1 MTSRFPFVAPRS
13 TPPKITEQ
21 GNQNL
26 HLHPSPHTPHEQGF
40 SPGPEV
46 TSQVDLSVDLAPH
59 NKHHLK
65 IRNPVMIASG
75 TFGYD
80 GYGRGITSDMDLGR
94 LGGVIPKTVTR
105 WPREGNPEPRWHP
118 SSFRQALEAGETI
131 LLNSIGLTNPGIE
144 AALSDLASQWTG
156 YGTTVLFSLSAD
168 SVDQFGEMAAMSRAA
183 SGFQALELNL
193 SCPNV
198 ENGAMFGH
206 NADLT
211 AAAVDAVK
219 ANTDLPVIAKLAPNV
234 PNFTEIAKAA
244 VAAGADALTISNT
257 LPAMAIDVETRKP
270 VLGGIT
276 GGLSGP
282 ALRPVSLALV
292 YLTAQVVDVPII
304 GVGGIFQAE
313 HALEYI
319 LAGATA
325 VQVGSANLAG
335 LWAPFRIVDEL
346 RKYLEISGVGHVKE
360 LIGSAQTNLVR

>member
-1 MTSRFPFVAPRS
+1 MTSRFPFVAPKS

-21 GNQNL
+21 GNQNP

-80 GYGRGITSDMDLGR
+80 GYGRGMTSDIDLGR

-144 AALSDLASQWTG
+144 AALSDLASQWAG

-234 PNFTEIAKAA
+234 PNFTEIAK
-244 VAAGADALTISNT
+244 
-257 LPAMAIDVETRKP
+257 
-270 VLGGIT
+270 
-276 GGLSGP
+276 SGRGCRSGRTNHLQHSP
-282 ALRPVSLALV
+282 GHGYRCRNPQARSRWNYWRSLRAC
-292 YLTAQVVDVPII
+292 TASRII
-304 GVGGIFQAE
+304 GPSVPDSSSGGRTDHRRRRHFPSRTRPGVHSGGCDRGPGRQRQPGGVM
-313 HALEYI
+313 
-319 LAGATA
+319 GAFPHCRRVTG
-325 VQVGSANLAG
+325 VSGDLRGGS
-335 LWAPFRIVDEL
+335 R
-346 RKYLEISGVGHVKE
+346 
-360 LIGSAQTNLVR
+360 

>member
-1 MTSRFPFVAPRS
+1 M
-13 TPPKITEQ
+13 I
-21 GNQNL
+21 
-26 HLHPSPHTPHEQGF
+26 
-40 SPGPEV
+40 
-46 TSQVDLSVDLAPH
+46 SQVDLSVDLAPH
-59 NKHHLK
+59 NKHHLR

-80 GYGRGITSDMDLGR
+80 GYGRGVTSDMNLSR
-94 LGGVIPKTVTR
+94 LGAVIPKTVTR
-105 WPREGNPEPRWHP
+105 WPHQGNSEPQWHP
-118 SSFRQALEAGETI
+118 SSFRLALEAGESI

-144 AALSDLASQWTG
+144 AALSDLAPQWAG
-156 YGTTVLFSLSAD
+156 YGTTVLLSLSAD
-168 SVDQFGEMAAMSRAA
+168 SVDQFGEMTAMTGAA

-193 SCPNV
+193 SCPNT
-198 ENGAMFGH
+198 ENGALFGH

-219 ANTDLPVIAKLAPNV
+219 ANTELPVIAKLAPNV
-234 PNFTEIAKAA
+234 PNITEIAQAA

-282 ALRPVSLALV
+282 GLRPVSLALV
-292 YLTAQVVDVPII
+292 YLTAQAVDVPII
-304 GVGGIFQAE
+304 GVGGIFEAN

-335 LWAPFRIVDEL
+335 LWAPFRIVDGL
-346 RKYLEISGVGHVKE
+346 REYLETSGVGHVKE
-360 LIGSAQTNLVR
+360 LVGSAQSPPVK

>member
-1 MTSRFPFVAPRS
+1 MSTRLPSVTFPS
-13 TPPKITEQ
+13 TPPRTTEPGQQNPRPHHSSDTPNKQ
-21 GNQNL
+21 GLSQ
-26 HLHPSPHTPHEQGF
+26 SPEAI
-40 SPGPEV
+40 
-46 TSQVDLSVDLAPH
+46 SQVDLSVDLAPH

-80 GYGRGITSDMDLGR
+80 GYGRGITSDMDLSR
-94 LGGVIPKTVTR
+94 LGAVIPKTVTR
-105 WPREGNPEPRWHP
+105 WPRQGNPEPRWHP

-144 AALSDLASQWTG
+144 SALSDLAPQWAE
-156 YGTTVLFSLSAD
+156 YGTTVLLSLSAD
-168 SVDQFGEMAAMSRAA
+168 SVDQFGEMAAMTRGI

-193 SCPNV
+193 SCPNI
-198 ENGAMFGH
+198 EKGALFGH
-206 NADLT
+206 NPGLT
-211 AAAVDAVK
+211 AAAVDAVR

-234 PNFTEIAKAA
+234 PDITEIAVAA

-276 GGLSGP
+276 GGLSG
-282 ALRPVSLALV
+282 AGLRPISLALV
-292 YLTAQVVDVPII
+292 YRTAQVVDVPII
-304 GVGGIFQAE
+304 GVGGIFEAK

-346 RKYLEISGVGHVKE
+346 REYLETSGVGQVKE
-360 LIGSAQTNLVR
+360 LVGSAQSVSVG